1 MDAICLIIE
10 LLSWPLA
17 AAMIGLSITRLF
29 EDSMLEGLKE
39 QLFIYGGHL
48 FIIFICY
55 LGYILPS
62 RDEGIAVMSDA
73 TAAAQVATMLFETV
87 FFVIQELKTKCK
99 YNFLN
104 K

>member
-10 LLSWPLA
+10 ILSWPLTI
-17 AAMIGLSITRLF
+17 AMIGLSITRLF

-62 RDEGIAVMSDA
+62 RDEGIAYLSDT
-73 TAAAQVATMLFETV
+73 TAATQVATMLFETV
-87 FFVIQELKTKCK
+87 FFVIQELRTKQSE
-99 YNFLN
+99 NTTS
-104 K
+104 